1 MADQSSP
8 GKSKVALLSTTDAR
22 ILGSLGSEDRVRV
35 TAALALGARTTGD
48 VRAATGLDAR
58 RAHRAL
64 DRLVAGGVVR
74 DVGDGA
80 FELLMDDLVAAAR
93 AVARHA
99 PSDEELDAPAT
110 PEEKVRRTFLR
121 DGRLIRIPSQR
132 SKRLVVL
139 DFLAQEFEPGRR
151 YPEREVNRRLRAY
164 HDDVASLRR
173 YLVDEELLQ
182 RDRGEYWR
190 AGGSVDME

>member
-1 MADQSSP
+1 M
-8 GKSKVALLSTTDAR
+8 
-22 ILGSLGSEDRVRV
+22 
-35 TAALALGARTTGD
+35 TAALALGARTTAE

-58 RAHRAL
+58 RTHRAL
-64 DRLVAGGVVR
+64 DRLVAGGVVGHA
-74 DVGDGA
+74 GDDG
-80 FELLMDDLVAAAR
+80 FELRLDELVKAAR
-93 AVARHA
+93 AVARLA
-99 PSDEELDAPAT
+99 PSDQEAGPPAT

-139 DFLAQEFEPGRR
+139 DFLAQEFEPGHR

-190 AGGSVDME
+190 TGGSVDIQ

>member
-1 MADQSSP
+1 
-8 GKSKVALLSTTDAR
+8 V
-22 ILGSLGSEDRVRV
+22 
-35 TAALALGARTTGD
+35 ALGATSSTD
-48 VRAATGLDAR
+48 VRKATGLDAR
-58 RAHRAL
+58 RTHRAL

-74 DVGDGA
+74 ETGEGA
-80 FELLMDDLVAAAR
+80 FELSMDDLVAAAR
-93 AVARHA
+93 LIARRA
-99 PSDEELDAPAT
+99 PSGEAGEPPAT

-121 DGRLIRIPSQR
+121 DGRLLRIPSQR

-173 YLVDEELLQ
+173 YLVDEELL
-182 RDRGEYWR
+182 RRERGEYWR
-190 AGGSVDME
+190 AGGSFPVG